1 MILVKDNLELY
12 DKVCSLVK
20 EFKSNLVGELD
31 VHKLA
36 DFLQDKGMYVG
47 RVEYDGHD
55 LDLEIETLGISFT
68 SDLKPSPI
76 LLMMNVPNG
85 FDYADKN
92 WEYEQAV
99 GGWVEYNINTG
110 IKSFPFMIWNKYK

>member
-1 MILVKDNLELY
+1 MILVKDNLDLY
-12 DKVCSLVK
+12 KKVCYFVK

-31 VHKLA
+31 VYKLVG
-36 DFLQDKGMYVG
+36 FLQDKGIYVG

-55 LDLEIETLGISFT
+55 LDLEIATLGISFT

-92 WEYEQAV
+92 WDYEKDI

-110 IKSFPFMIWNKYK
+110 IMSFPFMV